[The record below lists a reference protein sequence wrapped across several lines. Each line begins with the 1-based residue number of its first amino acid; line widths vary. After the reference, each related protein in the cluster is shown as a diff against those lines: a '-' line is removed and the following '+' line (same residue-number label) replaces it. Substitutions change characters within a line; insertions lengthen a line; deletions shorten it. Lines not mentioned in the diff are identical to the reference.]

1 MMDTIELLKAMQE
14 KCSNG
19 YKYDDPLRMKKYRAL
34 EEAIKSLEDQPK
46 YEKALELSVRDG
58 DKCGVDIYCDQ
69 WPCVYDDSER
79 LEHCCECGIKYYKQ
93 QAGLEVS
100 P

>member
-1 MMDTIELLKAMQE
+1 MDTIKV
-14 KCSNG
+14 
-19 YKYDDPLRMKKYRAL
+19 LRDLQGSCCIMGQNVRADAL
-34 EEAIKSLEDQPK
+34 EEAIKALENQPK

-69 WPCVYDDSER
+69 WPCAYDDSEC

-100 P
+100 S